1 MLLCGKRLAAHN
13 APFLFQYAY
22 STMSPGMLYAALAFL
37 AWGLFPLYFKV
48 FKSIPS
54 QEILAHRMVWS
65 LVFLAVVLLWRRQ
78 WAWLAAVARQ
88 PRVLAGFA
96 ASALLLSTN
105 WGIYIGA
112 VNHDRVVDASLGY
125 FINPL
130 VNVLLGYL
138 LLKERMRPV
147 QWTAMALAAAGVA
160 WLTWQ
165 AGHPPWISL
174 ALGLT
179 FGIYGLLRKTASL
192 GALEGL
198 SLETM
203 LLFPFAAVY
212 LLWLA
217 RTGHGAFAGATLPSQ
232 VLLALSGPVTAIP
245 LLMFAAAARRLSLSL
260 LGLMQYIVP
269 SMQLLLGVWLYHEPF
284 GVARLA
290 GFALIWSGLA
300 LYSMEGVLRAWR
312 RPGKG

>member
-1 MLLCGKRLAAHN
+1 MN
-13 APFLFQYAY
+13 
-22 STMSPGMLYAALAFL
+22 PGMLYAALAFL

-54 QEILAHRMVWS
+54 QEILAHRMAWS
-65 LVFLAVVLLWRRQ
+65 LLFLGAVLLWRRQ
-78 WAWLAAVARQ
+78 WTWLGAVARQ

-105 WGIYIGA
+105 WGIYIWA

-130 VNVLLGYL
+130 VNMVLGFL

-147 QWTAMALAAAGVA
+147 QWAAAALAAAGVA
-160 WLTWQ
+160 WLTWLV
-165 AGHPPWISL
+165 GHPPWISL

-179 FGIYGLLRKTASL
+179 FGFYGLLRKTASL

-203 LLFPFAAVY
+203 LLFPFAAGY

-217 RTGHGAFAGATLPSQ
+217 QAGQSAFDDAGRLSQ
-232 VLLALSGPVTAIP
+232 VLLALSGPITAIP

-284 GVARLA
+284 GVSRLI

-300 LYSMEGVLRAWR
+300 LYSAEAALRGWR
-312 RPGKG
+312 RPV

>member
-1 MLLCGKRLAAHN
+1 MSVHN
-13 APFLFQYAY
+13 AAFPFPRALFP
-22 STMSPGMLYAALAFL
+22 MNPGMLYAALAFL
-37 AWGLFPLYFKV
+37 AWGLFPLYFKALR
-48 FKSIPS
+48 SIPA

-78 WAWLAAVARQ
+78 WSWLAAVARQ
-88 PRVLAGFA
+88 PKVLAGFA

-105 WGIYIGA
+105 WGIYIWA

-130 VNVLLGYL
+130 VNVVLGSL

-147 QWTAMALAAAGVA
+147 QWTAVALAAAGVA
-160 WLTWQ
+160 WLTVD
-165 AGHPPWISL
+165 AGHPPWIAL
-174 ALGLT
+174 AIGTT

-203 LLFPFAAVY
+203 LLFPFAAGY

-217 RTGHGAFAGATLPSQ
+217 QAGQNGFLAAAPLSQ
-232 VLLALSGPVTAIP
+232 ALLALSGPVTAIP
-245 LLMFAAAARRLSLSL
+245 LLMFAAAARRLPLSL
-260 LGLMQYIVP
+260 LGLMQYVVP
-269 SMQLLLGVWLYHEPF
+269 TMQLLLGVWLYHEPF
-284 GVARLA
+284 GPGRLV
-290 GFALIWSGLA
+290 GFALIWGGLA
-300 LYSMEGVLRAWR
+300 LYSAEGAARSWR
-312 RPGKG
+312 RRA

>member
-1 MLLCGKRLAAHN
+1 MN
-13 APFLFQYAY
+13 
-22 STMSPGMLYAALAFL
+22 PGMLYAALAFL
-37 AWGLFPLYFKV
+37 AWGLFPLYFKALR
-48 FKSIPS
+48 SIPA

-65 LVFLAVVLLWRRQ
+65 LAFLAAVLLWRRQ
-78 WAWLAAVARQ
+78 WTWLAAVARQ

-105 WGIYIGA
+105 WGIYIWS

-130 VNVLLGYL
+130 VNVVLGYL

-147 QWTAMALAAAGVA
+147 QWTAVALATAGVV
-160 WLTWQ
+160 WLTYD

-179 FGIYGLLRKTASL
+179 FGFYGLLRKTAAL

-198 SLETM
+198 SLETI
-203 LLFPFAAVY
+203 LLFPFAAGY

-217 RTGHGAFAGATLPSQ
+217 QAGQNGFAAAAPLPQ
-232 VLLALSGPVTAIP
+232 ALLALSGPVTAIP
-245 LLMFAAAARRLSLSL
+245 LLAFAAAARRLPLSL
-260 LGLMQYIVP
+260 LGLMQYVVP
-269 SMQLLLGVWLYHEPF
+269 TMQLLLGVWLYHEPF
-284 GVARLA
+284 GTGRLI
-290 GFALIWSGLA
+290 GFALIWGGLA
-300 LYSMEGVLRAWR
+300 LYSLEGGMRSWR
-312 RPGKG
+312 RRA